1 MPPHLLWY
9 DGREAMVTVFARYIH
24 PASPNYPGQ
33 LRFVAAAANRQP
45 AVAVYLRR
53 EGDDRYRLLGLNV
66 LEVEKGQVSAITS
79 FGVQLLGAFGL
90 PRTLPAD
97 R

>member
-1 MPPHLLWY
+1 ML
-9 DGREAMVTVFARYIH
+9 T
-24 PASPNYPGQ
+24 
-33 LRFVAAAANRQP
+33 AANRQP

-53 EGDDRYRLLGLNV
+53 EGDNRYRLLGLNV
-66 LEVEKGQVSAITS
+66 LEIQDGQVSSITS
-79 FGVQLLGAFGL
+79 FGVGLLGAFGL

>member
-1 MPPHLLWY
+1 
-9 DGREAMVTVFARYIH
+9 
-24 PASPNYPGQ
+24 
-33 LRFVAAAANRQP
+33 VAAAANRQP

-53 EGDDRYRLLGLNV
+53 EGDDRYRLLGLDV